1 MTLPVD
7 NYNDIINILNASVEI
22 INILNVSVEKNNT
35 DTTDGRTDSVF
46 TPPTIASD
54 PRGGGPFG
62 CAGCPNPPYL
72 PGGEVVLARGGCLG
86 RTVQNIKTIT
96 EEEIGDIEFQ
106 WQYINSANTDISPCG
121 FGHKCNESYF
131 QLYINDVFVSNFDFN
146 NAGSHGP
153 YQVPGTTNI
162 FGKFKL
168 KEKLNSSEL
177 INNIIKN
184 RTRRT
189 CSCKFKTTSDSEECR
204 ELELQV
210 KIAGVNSAGL
220 PTTPHPVGQIQF
232 TIKNESWKSCFY
244 QFWEAALRIPV
255 AGVPLVFS
263 NPNSLGVGYCVCLP
277 KKRWYPP
284 ETDTATVAL

>member
-7 NYNDIINILNASVEI
+7 NYNDIINILNASVE
-22 INILNVSVEKNNT
+22 KNNT
-35 DTTDGRTDSVF
+35 DTTDGRTDSVS
-46 TPPTIASD
+46 TPPNFKSG
-54 PRGGGPFG
+54 GGGPFG

-72 PGGEVVLARGGCLG
+72 PTGDIVFPRGGCLG

-121 FGHKCNESYF
+121 YGHKCNESYF

-146 NAGSHGP
+146 NAGSNGP
-153 YQVPGTTNI
+153 YQVPGTENI

-184 RTRRT
+184 RIRRT

-210 KIAGVNSAGL
+210 KIAGVDSAGS
-220 PTTPHPVGQIQF
+220 PASSHVVGQIQF
-232 TIKNESWKSCFY
+232 TIKNESWKACFAPL
-244 QFWEAALRIPV
+244 WGITTNTT
-255 AGVPLVFS
+255 LVFS